1 MIYQKFQLFKEEFVM
16 ERYIPEEFTEA
27 SAKELDKICDQTVT
41 ACLSENCLDLHDKT
55 VVYTTVV
62 RFLERCAQYIGE
74 HPDAKIDISSLI
86 KISAENRADKKGE
99 KAGNIV
105 PMIEVGEK
113 FKLAI
118 KDDAST
124 EEAEAEE

>member
-1 MIYQKFQLFKEEFVM
+1 M

-41 ACLSENCLDLHDKT
+41 ACLSENSLDLHDKT

-62 RFLERCAQYIGE
+62 RFLERCAVYISE

-124 EEAEAEE
+124 EEQEAEV